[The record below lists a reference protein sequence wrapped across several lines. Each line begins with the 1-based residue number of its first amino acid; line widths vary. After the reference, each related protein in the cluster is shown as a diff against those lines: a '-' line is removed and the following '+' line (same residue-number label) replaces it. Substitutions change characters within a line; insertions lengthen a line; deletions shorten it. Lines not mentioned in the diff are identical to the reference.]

1 MHEKYMRLAIE
12 EAKKGEGFVNPN
24 PLVGAVIVKND
35 KILGIGYHKKY
46 GKNHAEVNAILDAK
60 NKNNNIENSTIYV
73 NLEPCSHYGKTPPCA
88 DAIIKNKI
96 KRVVVGC
103 LDSNIKVA
111 GNGIK
116 KLKEANIEVIENILE
131 EECRKLNEVF
141 FHYINGKKPF
151 MVMKYAMTMD
161 GKIATASGKSKWIT
175 SEKSREHAHYLRK
188 KYSAIMVG
196 INTVIEDNPALT
208 CRIKDNPRNPVR
220 IILDSNLRIDLKSN
234 ICKTSK
240 DIKTYIATV
249 KHNKLNNLNNIEKKK
264 ELEDLG
270 IEIIETSKN
279 SSENNKKDNKVNLK
293 ELINILGK
301 DKNIDS
307 VLIEGGAFLNASLLD
322 EKLINKVLVYISP
335 KIFGGLNAKTPI
347 SGEGIEEPD
356 KAIKLINGN
365 IENIGEDLFMEYYL
379 KY

>member
-356 KAIKLINGN
+356 KAIKLINGS